1 VSIGIA
7 DLPLWAD
14 ALVAS
19 LLVAAALFAFIGSLG
34 LAKLSDFFCRLH
46 GPTKAA
52 TLGVGG
58 TLLAS
63 MIHFGVRD
71 GAVSLHEVL
80 IAVFVFLTAPV
91 SGHLLAKAALHLAG
105 QSVETGA
112 KVPPAADEVSHSRPP
127 QRSR

>member
-1 VSIGIA
+1 MSTGIA

-19 LLVAAALFAFIGSLG
+19 LLVAAAGFALVGSLG
-34 LAKLSDFFCRLH
+34 LAKLSDFFSRLH

-58 TLLAS
+58 ALLAS

-105 QSVETGA
+105 QSLPGDASASPAED
-112 KVPPAADEVSHSRPP
+112 KVSQARPP
-127 QRSR
+127 EGFE

>member
-1 VSIGIA
+1 MGIA

-19 LLVAAALFAFIGSLG
+19 LLVAAAGFAFVGSLG
-34 LAKLSDFFCRLH
+34 LAKLSDFFSRLH

-58 TLLAS
+58 ALLAS

-80 IAVFVFLTAPV
+80 IAVFVFVTAPV

-105 QSVETGA
+105 QSLPGD
-112 KVPPAADEVSHSRPP
+112 AAASQGEDEVSETRPP
-127 QRSR
+127 EGFE

>member
-19 LLVAAALFAFIGSLG
+19 LLVAAALFAFVGSLG

>member
-1 VSIGIA
+1 MGIA

-19 LLVAAALFAFIGSLG
+19 LLVAAAGFAFVGSLG
-34 LAKLSDFFCRLH
+34 LARLSDFYSRLH

-58 TLLAS
+58 ALLAS

-71 GAVSLHEVL
+71 GAVSLHEIL
-80 IAVFVFLTAPV
+80 ITAFVFLTAPV

-105 QSVETGA
+105 QSFEGA
-112 KVPPAADEVSHSRPP
+112 AAPSQAEDDNRN
-127 QRSR
+127 